1 MAKFFRV
8 PFAAVGDREEI
19 PDETQGT
26 GAVSYPE
33 GFGFDYERD
42 PATDPAAKRV
52 PRKQTNQ
59 YLYDITDNLRQYQL
73 FGSPEWVP
81 ASENGGEPVVYAA
94 NARVLFD
101 GKLYRA
107 LQMTS
112 AQPGVGGTWREEE
125 PFNLAALRAS
135 TAQAQAGTDN
145 ATLMT
150 PLRVK
155 EAIAAQTTTLTPAQ
169 ILAALLTVDGPGS
182 GLDADLL
189 DGYHASAFARL
200 TGAIFTGDIGLAKGF
215 YLRGY
220 TASNA
225 NTRLLGLHP
234 VSNILYFGGVDQPVD
249 DIYFVNNGAVSARLS
264 GAGTSAVLRVANHMV
279 WSAGN
284 DGAGSGLDADL
295 LDGLHANAF
304 LRNLADT
311 WLSVGGIPR
320 LFFATGTGR
329 SHLVGEDRVI
339 IRGAGADG
347 PDTLVV
353 PGSGPLLHAG
363 ATIWDA
369 GNDGAGSGLD
379 ADMLDGLHASAFARL
394 SGAAFTGAI
403 SVPMGSAFLFGSH
416 PALSMSSNGAGLFLV
431 SGTGNFIL
439 QNAARTANNLMVDNA
454 TGNLTA
460 RGKIISGG
468 HVEVP
473 EGSAFVSNGKPV
485 LREASGGTWLYSAGE
500 SGYTFRNDAN
510 SATLLSI
517 NNSTGVLSRLG
528 FTVWDAG
535 NDGSGSGLDADLLDG
550 LHASAF
556 LKTADFS
563 QSLTTSGYCKLPNGV
578 IMQWGRFTALID
590 ATTTVNFPIV
600 FPNLCGGVTV
610 SGTLNWSGSAE
621 DNAPNVKSGSV
632 LPNKFEVW
640 NAENSSVTV
649 YYVALGF

>member
-1 MAKFFRV
+1 MAKFFRT

-112 AQPGVGGTWREEE
+112 AQPGVGDTWREEE

-200 TGAIFTGDIGLAKGF
+200 TGATFTGSISMAPGHGF
-215 YLRGY
+215 QLDGKP
-220 TASNA
+220 A
-225 NTRLLGLHP
+225 L
-234 VSNILYFGGVDQPVD
+234 
-249 DIYFVNNGAVSARLS
+249 
-264 GAGTSAVLRVANHMV
+264 AGTGTATWLYSIGVGGFAFRNSSNSTSLLTLTDAGSFHRLGNLI
-279 WSAGN
+279 WDAGN

-295 LDGLHANAF
+295 LDGQHGSYYANIPARLGYTPANKAGDTF
-304 LRNLADT
+304 TGSVSVQGALLMGASGLSRPGVPAGSAIIVDGGGNWYIRNGSD
-311 WLSVGGIPR
+311 V
-320 LFFATGTGR
+320 F
-329 SHLVGEDRVI
+329 RVSN
-339 IRGAGADG
+339 ADG
-347 PDTLVV
+347 STNFLYVT
-353 PGSGPLLHAG
+353 A
-363 ATIWDA
+363 
-369 GNDGAGSGLD
+369 
-379 ADMLDGLHASAFARL
+379 ASL
-394 SGAAFTGAI
+394 TTSGAVTTGGNLYL
-403 SVPMGSAFLFGSH
+403 P
-416 PALSMSSNGAGLFLV
+416 NGAGLY
-431 SGTGNFIL
+431 
-439 QNAARTANNLMVDNA
+439 
-454 TGNLTA
+454 
-460 RGKIISGG
+460 
-468 HVEVP
+468 
-473 EGSAFVSNGKPV
+473 SNGRV
-485 LREASGGTWLYSAGE
+485 IAREASGGTWLYSAGAN
-500 SGYTFRNDAN
+500 GFTIRNDTN
-510 SATLLSI
+510 SLTLLTI
-517 NNSTGVLSRLG
+517 NNSTGMISRLG
-528 FTVWDAG
+528 NTVWDAG

-550 LHASAF
+550 LHGSAYV
-556 LKTADFS
+556 KTADFS
-563 QSLTTSGYCKLPNGV
+563 QSLTLSGYCKLPNGV
-578 IMQWGRFTALID
+578 IMQWGRFTAAVD
-590 ATTTVNFPIV
+590 TTTSVNFPTV
-600 FPNLCGGVTV
+600 FPNFCGGVTV
-610 SGTLNWSGSAE
+610 SGTYNWSGTAE

-649 YYVALGF
+649 YYVALGY